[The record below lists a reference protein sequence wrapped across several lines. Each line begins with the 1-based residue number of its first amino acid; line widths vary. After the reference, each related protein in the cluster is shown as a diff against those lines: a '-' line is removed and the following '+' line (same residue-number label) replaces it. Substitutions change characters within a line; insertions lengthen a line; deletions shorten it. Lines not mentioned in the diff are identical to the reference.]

1 MSDCPECAKAA
12 QVEHWHFSEGCA
24 GCCARS
30 LARIFLRRG
39 ERGQRY
45 KRALEQFKLSDEQ
58 VRAAHA
64 ADAFC
69 REPGA

>member
-1 MSDCPECAKAA
+1 MSECPDCTKAA
-12 QVEHWHFSEGCA
+12 QVEHWGCTEGCT

-45 KRALEQFKLSDEQ
+45 KRALAQFDLTDDE
-58 VRAAHA
+58 VKAAHD
-64 ADAFC
+64 ADAFAKVA
-69 REPGA
+69 RP

>member
-1 MSDCPECAKAA
+1 MSCPDCDKAA
-12 QVEHWHFSEGCA
+12 QVEHWGCAEGCQ
-24 GCCARS
+24 GCSARA

-45 KRALEQFKLSDEQ
+45 KRALAQFQLTDDQ

-64 ADAFC
+64 ADAYC
-69 REPGA
+69 KGPSA